1 MMMGSAKELSAPH
14 ADSYSNETILVGTA
28 LTKLFPGV
36 RALDDV
42 SFSIAPG
49 EIVALLGQNGAG
61 KSTLIQIFAGAHAA
75 GTYEGAIS
83 FDGRPYRPNSV
94 AEAEAAGVALVPQEV
109 NVVPEL
115 TIAEN
120 ITLNDEPTRWGF
132 IDVGERLRRAKE
144 ALDDFGL
151 RLDPTSPMS
160 SLDLAT
166 QQLVVIARA
175 LAKQARLLIL
185 DEPTAALTENESLR
199 LFERMRSLKARGVAI
214 IFVSH
219 RLGEVFAISDRIVV
233 MRDGRIR
240 GLHSVKDVSRRQVIA
255 EMIGVSIDAPA
266 SLMTRVPGE
275 IALELRRFSVFEPEG
290 RQRIFD
296 LDLTVRKSEVVGL
309 FGLLGAGCIE
319 TALAAYG
326 AWRGKLHGTV
336 LIENVARTIR
346 GPDEAVALGL
356 GLMAQDRRDCLIADQ
371 SICSNISIA
380 SLGRIARRGI
390 LDVPAGRRRARD
402 QFDLLHIKAS
412 SMDVEVRTLSGG
424 NQQKVQI
431 GRWLAADTRIL
442 IMIDPTRGVD
452 VGARREIKRIW
463 SDLSQRGRAILLAS
477 TDAEELVDACD
488 RVVVMRQGRRVGE
501 LAGGELTEENLL
513 RMAADG

>member
-1 MMMGSAKELSAPH
+1 MMAGRAKEPSAAR
-14 ADSYSNETILVGTA
+14 ADGHSDQPILVGTG

-36 RALDDV
+36 RALDQV

-75 GTYEGAIS
+75 GSYAGAIS
-83 FDGRPYRPNSV
+83 FEGRPYRPNGV

-109 NVVPEL
+109 NVVPDL

-120 ITLNDEPTRWGF
+120 IALNDEPTRWGV
-132 IDVGERLRRAKE
+132 IDVGERLRRAHA

-151 RLDPTSPMS
+151 RLDPTYPMS
-160 SLDLAT
+160 SLDLAS
-166 QQLVVIARA
+166 QQLVIIARA

-185 DEPTAALTENESLR
+185 DEPTAALTEHESLR

-240 GLHSVKDVSRRQVIA
+240 GSHRVEDVSRRQIIA
-255 EMIGVSIDAPA
+255 EMIGASAATPA
-266 SLMTRVPGE
+266 SRKTRVPGE
-275 IALELRRFSVFEPEG
+275 VALELRKFSVFAPGG
-290 RQRIFD
+290 RQRVFE
-296 LDLTVRKSEVVGL
+296 LDLTVGKGEVVGL

-319 TALAAYG
+319 AALAIYG
-326 AWRGKLHGTV
+326 AWPGKARGTV
-336 LIENVARTIR
+336 LVEGVARNIS

-356 GLMAQDRRDCLIADQ
+356 GLMAQDRRDCLIGDQ
-371 SICSNISIA
+371 SIGDNIGLA
-380 SLGRIARRGI
+380 SLKKISRRGV
-390 LDVPAGRRRARD
+390 LDVAAGRRRARD
-402 QFDLLHIKAS
+402 RFDLLRIRAS
-412 SMDVEVRTLSGG
+412 SIDDEVRTLSGG

-431 GRWLAADTRIL
+431 GRWLAADARIL

-452 VGARREIKRIW
+452 VGARGEIKRIW
-463 SDLSQRGRAILLAS
+463 SDLSEKGNAILLAS

-488 RVVVMRQGRRVGE
+488 RVIVMRHGRQFGE
-501 LAGGELTEENLL
+501 LAGADLTEENLL

>member
-1 MMMGSAKELSAPH
+1 MMVGSANGPSARH
-14 ADSYSNETILVGTA
+14 ADGYSNEPILVGTG

-36 RALDDV
+36 RALDNV

-61 KSTLIQIFAGAHAA
+61 KSTLIQIYAGVHAA
-75 GTYEGAIS
+75 GTYEGAI
-83 FDGRPYRPNSV
+83 FFGGHPYRPNNV

-109 NVVPEL
+109 NVVPDL

-120 ITLNDEPTRWGF
+120 ITLNNEPTRWGF
-132 IDVGERLRRAKE
+132 IDVGERLSRAKE
-144 ALDDFGL
+144 ALDNFGL
-151 RLDPTSPMS
+151 RLDPTSRMS

-219 RLGEVFAISDRIVV
+219 RLGEVFGVSDRVVV

-240 GLHSVKDVSRRQVIA
+240 GLHFVEEVSRRQVIT
-255 EMIGVSIDAPA
+255 EMIGVSIDAPE
-266 SLMTRVPGE
+266 SLSNRVPGE
-275 IALELRRFSVFEPEG
+275 IALELRKLSVFGPDG
-290 RQRIFD
+290 RQRVFE
-296 LDLTVRKSEVVGL
+296 LDLTVRKCEVVGL

-319 TALAAYG
+319 TALAIYG
-326 AWRGKLHGTV
+326 AWFGKMHGTV
-336 LIENVARTIR
+336 LVENVARNIG

-356 GLMAQDRRDCLIADQ
+356 GLMAQDRRDCLIGDQ
-371 SICSNISIA
+371 SICDNIRVA
-380 SLGRIARRGI
+380 SLGKITRRGV
-390 LDVPAGRRRARD
+390 LDVAAGRRRALD

-431 GRWLAADTRIL
+431 GRWLAADSRIL

-463 SDLSQRGRAILLAS
+463 SDLSERGRAILLAS
-477 TDAEELVDACD
+477 TDAEELADGCD
-488 RVVVMRQGRRVGE
+488 RVFVMRHGRRVGE
-501 LAGGELTEENLL
+501 LAGGELTEESLL